1 VGQGS
6 TGAWNEK
13 ITAKRPE
20 RVERKNLVGNKG
32 YRRYLKVQGDNQF
45 VIDEKQIKA
54 EACYDGCC
62 AANTVYNA
70 ETVAHFYLLSSA

>member
-6 TGAWNEK
+6 TGAWNK
-13 ITAKRPE
+13 KTTAQRPE
-20 RVERKNLVGNKG
+20 GVERKNLVGNKG
-32 YRRYLKVQGDNQF
+32 YRRYLKVQVDNHF

-54 EACYDGCC
+54 KACYDGC

-70 ETVAHFYLLSSA
+70 ETVAHFYLLSFA

>member
-13 ITAKRPE
+13 TTAQRPE

-62 AANTVYNA
+62 AGNTFYNA
-70 ETVAHFYLLSSA
+70 ETVAHFYPLSSA